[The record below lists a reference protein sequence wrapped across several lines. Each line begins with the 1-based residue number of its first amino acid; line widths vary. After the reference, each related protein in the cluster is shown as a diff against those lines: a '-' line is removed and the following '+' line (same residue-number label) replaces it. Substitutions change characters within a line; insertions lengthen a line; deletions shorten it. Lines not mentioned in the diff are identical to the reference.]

1 MSDVPITTAHL
12 AGLFVS
18 CILYGFHIVS
28 FAFTLRSLAWAKSR
42 WGDINVLFLVVAC
55 FLLGN
60 ASFDL
65 ILDFQ
70 QAVKAFVYNEAGGGP
85 LGVFEN
91 ISNWANVTK
100 SLSVVVQTLVGDAML
115 IYRCF
120 IIYSRSY
127 LVILLP
133 VILWLG
139 GFAATIWVIY
149 LEATL
154 HSRVL
159 VTAKQLRPSGSL
171 FWGLT
176 IALNVITTSL
186 LVWRIWR
193 LDRRNK
199 SGTLCGDFVPE
210 TRRLLRDVVRII
222 VESGLL
228 YTASAL
234 ATFVIFICKSNAIYV
249 ITGAVRKFSSPCS
262 TLNQVIRYLLFIG
275 NPNSGNSIQPHY
287 YPCLHASFLPQ
298 GAECRPGNPVFCA
311 ISTLTI

>member
-176 IALNVITTSL
+176 IALNVITTSEPPSVENL
-186 LVWRIWR
+186 EARPEKQIRYTVWRVR
-193 LDRRNK
+193 SRNAAPAARRGADH
-199 SGTLCGDFVPE
+199 SGIGTPLHGFC
-210 TRRLLRDVVRII
+210 
-222 VESGLL
+222 SGH
-228 YTASAL
+228 
-234 ATFVIFICKSNAIYV
+234 FCD
-249 ITGAVRKFSSPCS
+249 
-262 TLNQVIRYLLFIG
+262 
-275 NPNSGNSIQPHY
+275 
-287 YPCLHASFLPQ
+287 LHLQ
-298 GAECRPGNPVFCA
+298 E
-311 ISTLTI
+311 